1 LDAKLIAQYEENMT
15 KLTEF
20 YRQRAKKNWAVHGDR
35 NTSYFHTAALKRRR
49 RNRIVSIKD
58 AHGNNLFD
66 PDDIAQEF
74 VRYFKTIFHSS
85 CPNNGRPFLSTS
97 SPCDTE
103 DFTNSIP
110 DKQEI
115 WEILKAMKKHA
126 SPDPD
131 GFHVAFYTSTW
142 SWIGDDVTN
151 MVRNFYITSILPPR
165 INDTNIALVPKKLV
179 CHLPS
184 DFRPISLCNI
194 IYKIIANSLANRL
207 KKQLPDYIHPS
218 QQAFIEGRRINNNI
232 IVAQEIAHSFSLS
245 SWDGLDF
252 MLKID
257 LAKAFDRIEWHFIA
271 SALER
276 KGFHAHFI
284 NLFHAC
290 ISSSTFS
297 VIINGQSFAR
307 FKSSRGIRQG
317 YSLSPS
323 LFVFAVNE
331 LSLALQDAL
340 HANHLSG
347 ISLGPNCSNTFFDV
361 RR

>member
-1 LDAKLIAQYEENMT
+1 
-15 KLTEF
+15 
-20 YRQRAKKNWAVHGDR
+20 
-35 NTSYFHTAALKRRR
+35 
-49 RNRIVSIKD
+49 
-58 AHGNNLFD
+58 
-66 PDDIAQEF
+66 
-74 VRYFKTIFHSS
+74 
-85 CPNNGRPFLSTS
+85 
-97 SPCDTE
+97 
-103 DFTNSIP
+103 
-110 DKQEI
+110 
-115 WEILKAMKKHA
+115 MKKHA
-126 SPDPD
+126 SPGPD
-131 GFHVAFYTSTW
+131 GFNVAFYTSTW

-165 INDTNIALVPKKLV
+165 INDTNIALVPKMLV

-317 YSLSPS
+317 CSLSPS

-340 HANHLSG
+340 QANHLSG